1 MHSANLRACV
11 NRSLSG
17 FRNSCVFTVSEVL
30 TFSFEL
36 EGNNK
41 VFVMD
46 VELVSSEIVLVGFK
60 ERRLFWRQGYEMIL
74 MRSKYVLSCDSGD
87 IRLFYLN
94 DFGKRRKEETGDS
107 AQLNKIDHYF

>member
-11 NRSLSG
+11 NRSLSVSG
-17 FRNSCVFTVSEVL
+17 FMCVYRLEVL

-41 VFVMD
+41 VFLMD
-46 VELVSSEIVLVGFK
+46 IELVSSKIVLVVFK

-74 MRSKYVLSCDSGD
+74 MRSKYVYSCDFGD

-94 DFGKRRKEETGDS
+94 DFGKKRKEETGDS

>member
-46 VELVSSEIVLVGFK
+46 VELVSSKIVLVGFK
-60 ERRLFWRQGYEMIL
+60 SATF
-74 MRSKYVLSCDSGD
+74 VLEAR
-87 IRLFYLN
+87 IRN
-94 DFGKRRKEETGDS
+94 DFNEK
-107 AQLNKIDHYF
+107 

>member
-46 VELVSSEIVLVGFK
+46 VELVSSK
-60 ERRLFWRQGYEMIL
+60 
-74 MRSKYVLSCDSGD
+74 SPLSVQKSDVC
-87 IRLFYLN
+87 
-94 DFGKRRKEETGDS
+94 FGGKDTK
-107 AQLNKIDHYF
+107 

>member
-11 NRSLSG
+11 NRSLSV

-46 VELVSSEIVLVGFK
+46 VELVSSKIVLVGFK
-60 ERRLFWRQGYEMIL
+60 RATF
-74 MRSKYVLSCDSGD
+74 VLEAR
-87 IRLFYLN
+87 IRN
-94 DFGKRRKEETGDS
+94 DFNEK
-107 AQLNKIDHYF
+107 